1 MVQKGDVLYGFIEN
15 SRMDFLKHSLWQ
27 SSLISPVEKELCWLS
42 SGLELVPWVVSDGE
56 QFAE

>member
-27 SSLISPVEKELCWLS
+27 SGLISLVEKELCWLS
-42 SGLELVPWVVSDGE
+42 SGLELVQWVVSDGE